1 MLEKTQGRHFKSLL
15 ERFIYRHS
23 LTKPYPFYDTKNNPK
38 IVIAYLSPLGLM
50 FISAVSLPG
59 NKISNTEDE
68 QEYRDRVERIRKLGG
83 DSWLG
88 LLNEIHNENKAQIN
102 VS

>member
-1 MLEKTQGRHFKSLL
+1 MKSLL
-15 ERFIYRHS
+15 
-23 LTKPYPFYDTKNNPK
+23 LP
-38 IVIAYLSPLGLM
+38 GLM
-50 FISAVSLPG
+50 FISAAVSLPA
-59 NKISNTEDE
+59 NKISITENE

-88 LLNEIHNENKAQIN
+88 LLNEIQNENKVRFN

>member
-1 MLEKTQGRHFKSLL
+1 MKSLL
-15 ERFIYRHS
+15 
-23 LTKPYPFYDTKNNPK
+23 LP
-38 IVIAYLSPLGLM
+38 GLM
-50 FISAVSLPG
+50 FISAAVSLPA
-59 NKISNTEDE
+59 NKISITEDE

-88 LLNEIHNENKAQIN
+88 LLNEIQNENKVRFN